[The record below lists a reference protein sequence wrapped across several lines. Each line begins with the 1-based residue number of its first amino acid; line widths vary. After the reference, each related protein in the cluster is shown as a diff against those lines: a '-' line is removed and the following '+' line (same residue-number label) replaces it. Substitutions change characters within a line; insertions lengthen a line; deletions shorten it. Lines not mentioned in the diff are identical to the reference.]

1 MKKFKVR
8 DEDKGNRYVWVT
20 KDAMSRTLL
29 PVKNGMVLINVSH
42 RYYNEI
48 LGVSY
53 NENRGKYDLILTE
66 KGQQMMREETSEATR
81 FFVKYGTN

>member
-8 DEDKGNRYVWVT
+8 DEDKGNHYVWVT

-53 NENRGKYDLILTE
+53 NENRENYDLILTE
-66 KGQQMMREETSEATR
+66 KGQQMMREETSEAAR
-81 FFVKYGTN
+81 FFAKYGTN

>member
-8 DEDKGNRYVWVT
+8 DEDKGNHYVWVT

-53 NENRGKYDLILTE
+53 NENRKNYDLILTE

-81 FFVKYGTN
+81 FFCKYGTN